1 MARPDRGDDAMSVH
15 DILQPPGWV
24 RPKGYANGIAAN
36 GRMVFTAG
44 VIGWN
49 AEEKIVATEFA
60 GQFRQILDN
69 TLAILA
75 QAGAGPEHIVRMTW
89 YITDRDE
96 YLAAG
101 REVGAIYRELIGH
114 TFPTMAVVIVA
125 GLIERA
131 AKLEIET
138 TAMVPEP

>member
-1 MARPDRGDDAMSVH
+1 MSVH
-15 DILQPPGWV
+15 DVLQPPGWV
-24 RPKGYANGIAAN
+24 RPKGYANGIAAS

-44 VIGWN
+44 VIGWT
-49 AEEKIVATEFA
+49 AEEKIEATDFV
-60 GQFRQILDN
+60 GQFRQVMAN

-75 QAGAGPEHIVRMTW
+75 EGGAGPEHVVRMTW

-101 REVGAIYRELIGH
+101 REIGAIYREMMGR

-138 TAMVPEP
+138 TAVVPA

>member
-1 MARPDRGDDAMSVH
+1 VSVH
-15 DILQPPGWV
+15 DILQPLGWV
-24 RPKGYANGIAAN
+24 RPKGYANGIAAK

-44 VIGWN
+44 VIGWT
-49 AEEKIVATEFA
+49 AEEKIAADDFV
-60 GQFRQILDN
+60 GQFRQILLN

-75 QAGAGPEHIVRMTW
+75 EGGAGPEHVVRMTW

-101 REVGAIYRELIGH
+101 AEVGAIYREMLGRN
-114 TFPTMAVVIVA
+114 FPTMAVVIVA

-138 TAMVPEP
+138 TAVVPE

>member
-1 MARPDRGDDAMSVH
+1 MSGH
-15 DILQPPGWV
+15 QILQPPGWG
-24 RPKGYANGIAAN
+24 RPKGYANGIAAS
-36 GRMVFTAG
+36 GRTVFTAG
-44 VIGWN
+44 VIGWD
-49 AEEKIVATEFA
+49 AEERIVAADFA
-60 GQFRQILDN
+60 GQFRQVLVN

-75 QAGAGPEHIVRMTW
+75 EGGAGPEHIVRMTW

-96 YLAAG
+96 YLASA
-101 REVGAIYRELIGH
+101 REVGAIYRELLGR

-138 TAMVPEP
+138 TALVPLP

>member
-1 MARPDRGDDAMSVH
+1 M
-15 DILQPPGWV
+15 I
-24 RPKGYANGIAAN
+24 
-36 GRMVFTAG
+36 FTAG
-44 VIGWN
+44 VIGWT
-49 AEEKIVATEFA
+49 AEEKIEAGDFV
-60 GQFRQILDN
+60 GQFRQVLLN

-75 QAGAGPEHIVRMTW
+75 EAGAGPEHIVRMTW

-101 REVGAIYRELIGH
+101 REVGAIYREMLGRN
-114 TFPTMAVVIVA
+114 FPTMAVVIVA

-138 TAMVPEP
+138 TAVVPEQ

>member
-1 MARPDRGDDAMSVH
+1 MSVH
-15 DILQPPGWV
+15 DILQPPGRV
-24 RPKGYANGIAAN
+24 RPKGYANGIVAT

-49 AEEKIVATEFA
+49 AEEVIEADDFV
-60 GQFRQILDN
+60 GQFRQVIVN

-75 QAGAGPEHIVRMTW
+75 EAGAGPEHIVRMTW

-101 REVGAIYRELIGH
+101 REIGAIYREMLGRN
-114 TFPTMAVVIVA
+114 FPAMAVVVVA
-125 GLIERA
+125 GLIERR

-138 TAMVPEP
+138 TAVVPER

>member
-1 MARPDRGDDAMSVH
+1 MSVH
-15 DILQPPGWV
+15 DILQPLAWV
-24 RPKGYANGIAAN
+24 RPKGYSNGIAAT
-36 GRMVFTAG
+36 GRTIFTAG
-44 VIGWN
+44 VIGWTT
-49 AEEKIVATEFA
+49 EEKIEADDFV
-60 GQFRQILDN
+60 GQFRQILIN

-75 QAGAGPEHIVRMTW
+75 EADAGPEHIVRMTW

-101 REVGAIYRELIGH
+101 REVGAIYREMLGRN
-114 TFPTMAVVIVA
+114 FPAMAVVVVA

-138 TAMVPEP
+138 TAVVPER